1 MSEASASDRAGPGP
15 ARLPGTE
22 GFYVLT
28 PDGGLGRHDADGQFV
43 REPGLSNA
51 LAARNQALLR
61 RYRAGEIEEI
71 ALGLVTADIPGRP
84 WHCASLVFSDH
95 ALREVYPS
103 SNDDKTPLTDFQKSN
118 RIKSLFQGMELVLD
132 ARKASQPQY
141 PRYCP
146 VMFEPEVNG
155 AALAARYGL
164 ETVASDRVL
173 EVLDL
178 MAPLDR
184 EERQDL
190 AYSNMVMEMVRTRI
204 APDMRSSPELRL
216 AAGASPAIEGG
227 PGSPEARGVQSPWPD
242 ESGQRHVSFRDGDPV
257 PYWLLAWFAPFN
269 HLNDLQREFIART
282 VKISK
287 RPAGVILIERGS
299 REDISYFLVEGTV
312 LLKSFDGRD
321 IHITG
326 GTKRAQLPV
335 SQLNPH
341 AYTVQADTEVT
352 VIPVSQSM
360 LRKVTRIT
368 TTYENRSGIEVR
380 EQGPLPDT
388 MPDPSGMR

>member
-1 MSEASASDRAGPGP
+1 MAEASASNRGRPGPGN
-15 ARLPGTE
+15 LPGTE

-28 PDGGLGRHDADGQFV
+28 PDGGLGRYDAEGRFSP
-43 REPGLSNA
+43 EPALTGA
-51 LAARNQALLR
+51 LAARNEALLR
-61 RYRAGEIEEI
+61 RYRAGETADIV
-71 ALGLVTADIPGRP
+71 LGLVTADIPGRA
-84 WHCASLVFSDH
+84 WRCASLVFSDH
-95 ALREVYPS
+95 ALREIYS
-103 SNDDKTPLTDFQKSN
+103 TSNDESTPLTDFQKSN

-132 ARKASQPQY
+132 ARKSSQPQI

-146 VMFEPEVNG
+146 AMFAPEADG
-155 AALAARYGL
+155 ETLSARYDL
-164 ETVASDRVL
+164 DAVAADRVF

-178 MAPLDR
+178 MALITP
-184 EERQDL
+184 EERHDL

-216 AAGASPAIEGG
+216 AAGAAPEIEKAR
-227 PGSPEARGVQSPWPD
+227 PREGSEQSPWAD
-242 ESGQRHVSFRDGDPV
+242 EPEDRQIVFQDGDPV

-282 VKISK
+282 LRISK
-287 RPAGVILIERGS
+287 RPAGAMLIERGS
-299 REDISYFLVEGTV
+299 REDISYYLVEGTV
-312 LLKSFDGRD
+312 VLKSFDGRD
-321 IHITG
+321 ILITG

-352 VIPVSQSM
+352 LIPVSQSM

-368 TTYENRSGIEVR
+368 TTYQNRAGIEVR
-380 EQGPLPDT
+380 EGGPLPDT
-388 MPDPSGMR
+388 MPGSSGGR